1 MVCLLKNMFDIL
13 SIHVYLWCVLF
24 SYCIWDDSL
33 GAAVTSYPPAR
44 DGPGY
49 IDCLRAAFQD
59 IFEILKSSHT

>member
-1 MVCLLKNMFDIL
+1 MYDIFG
-13 SIHVYLWCVLF
+13 IHVYLWCVLF
-24 SYCIWDDSL
+24 SYCIWDDAL

-49 IDCLRAAFQD
+49 IDCLRAAFKD